1 MPRNTDQ
8 PLARNSPNTNSRAA
22 QSVMP
27 AHRAMLKPYSSKK
40 CSDRLRRCVV
50 FFVRTLP
57 PMVADGAGIEI
68 VFICRFV
75 SIVGRKKERLPSPVA
90 YKSTKHIEV
99 RFRFRERQP
108 KAVYNIRVR
117 AVLRV

>member
-8 PLARNSPNTNSRAA
+8 PLARNRPNTNSRAA

-27 AHRAMLKPYSSKK
+27 AHRAMPKPYSSKK
-40 CSDRLRRCVV
+40 CSDRLRRCVA

-68 VFICRFV
+68 VFIVFWFMSNRQ
-75 SIVGRKKERLPSPVA
+75 KKRTAAISRC
-90 YKSTKHIEV
+90 S
-99 RFRFRERQP
+99 
-108 KAVYNIRVR
+108 
-117 AVLRV
+117 

>member
-8 PLARNSPNTNSRAA
+8 PLARNRPNTNSRAA

-27 AHRAMLKPYSSKK
+27 AHRAMPKPYSSKK
-40 CSDRLRRCVV
+40 CSDRLRRCVA

-68 VFICRFV
+68 VFIV
-75 SIVGRKKERLPSPVA
+75 YRLLA
-90 YKSTKHIEV
+90 
-99 RFRFRERQP
+99 
-108 KAVYNIRVR
+108 
-117 AVLRV
+117 L